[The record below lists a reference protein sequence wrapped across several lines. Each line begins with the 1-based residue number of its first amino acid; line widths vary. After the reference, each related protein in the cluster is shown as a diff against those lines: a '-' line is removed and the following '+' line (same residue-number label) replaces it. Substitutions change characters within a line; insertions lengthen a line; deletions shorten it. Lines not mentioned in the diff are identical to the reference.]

1 MGSML
6 PTLRQL
12 QYLKLLSE
20 HGSFSR
26 AAESAHVTQPT
37 LSAGIQELEK
47 ILGAAVVDRAR
58 SGVILTAAG
67 QEAVRRAQDILTRTE
82 DLVQAARGAGQPL
95 AGRFRLGVIPTVAP
109 YLLPRALPLL
119 RDRFP
124 KLRLFLREDLTQ
136 RLIASLKAG
145 ALDAALIALPYDMS
159 GLDWAHVED
168 DELLAAAPANHPMTA
183 VVPRRSRQPQRRR
196 PDPAGRRPL
205 PARPRPGRLRPGA
218 AQGRRRRGELRG
230 HLPADPGADDRL
242 GPGRLVPAGHG
253 GAGRPD
259 RQRRRHGAAADHGQ
273 FQPRDRGRL
282 ARGLDAGRPRGGC
295 WRRRCRRSSASAC
308 LPAPPPRPARRR
320 AGRRRTLPAS
330 N

>member
-1 MGSML
+1 ML

-26 AAESAHVTQPT
+26 AADSAHVTQPT

-82 DLVQAARGAGQPL
+82 DLVQAARGAGLPL

-145 ALDAALIALPYDMS
+145 VLDAALIALPYDMS

-183 VVPRRSRQPQRRR
+183 LTRVD
-196 PDPAGRRPL
+196 PDSLSGDDLILLEDGHCLRDHALAACGLEPPKGVGDEESFAATSLPTLVQMIGSGLGVSFLPAMAVQAGLTDNAAVTVRPL
-205 PARPRPGRLRPGA
+205 TTANSSREIVVAWRAGSTRAPEGRL
-218 AQGRRRRGELRG
+218 
-230 HLPADPGADDRL
+230 
-242 GPGRLVPAGHG
+242 
-253 GAGRPD
+253 
-259 RQRRRHGAAADHGQ
+259 
-273 FQPRDRGRL
+273 L
-282 ARGLDAGRPRGGC
+282 AE
-295 WRRRCRRSSASAC
+295 
-308 LPAPPPRPARRR
+308 
-320 AGRRRTLPAS
+320 TLQAV
-330 N
+330 